1 MQTTRSS
8 TAIAREALKQL
19 ALRKIAPTPDN
30 FRQVY
35 DEIAG
40 LPTGDVANGMAR
52 ALDRVLREAGRQRP
66 RYLKAANEI
75 AAAVERRDWEEVE
88 QQLQELLPAATAASW
103 AGVVRNL
110 LRQLEVSHKGLPPGR
125 KKEALERVLVN
136 FEHDPEQLAQKIQA
150 LVASWSRAAQVERGV
165 DGVEAPA
172 EDVAATTQETAVPG
186 GRLPA
191 APAALWSDLLIRT
204 LEFSLQ
210 SQFRHAPAL
219 SAAAENLLQL
229 ARGAHTEQQLA
240 QLADAFKAFWHAL
253 ELNGDAQ
260 SRLHEALLDM
270 LRLLMDNM
278 GELVMDDQWLAGQ
291 ARMIRDIMAHPLDIG
306 VLYDAESSLKEL
318 IYKQGK
324 LKFGLNEAR
333 DTLKLMAA
341 TFAERLVFM
350 SENTGEFHGKIGAY
364 QQQISDSED
373 IVELNQVLERL
384 MSDTRTMQLDALRAH
399 EELKDA
405 RSKVEQA
412 EQRVRQLT
420 AELEQASELAQ
431 QDFLTGALN
440 RRGMNEALQREFART
455 DRSGEP
461 MSLALM
467 DIDHF
472 KKLNDALG
480 HDVGDDALTY
490 LARVTQGALR
500 PADVLARYGGEE
512 FVIILPDTTEEQG
525 VQVMARVQRELTK
538 NFFLH
543 RNERILITFSA
554 GVAQRIAG
562 ELAEALLKRADAAL
576 YRAKRAGRNRVIGAD
591 LP

>member
-8 TAIAREALKQL
+8 TTIAREALKQL

-40 LPTGDVANGMAR
+40 LPTGDAASGMAR

-88 QQLQELLPAATAASW
+88 QQLQELLPAAASASW

-125 KKEALERVLVN
+125 KKEALERVLAN

-165 DGVEAPA
+165 DGIEAPA
-172 EDVAATTQETAVPG
+172 AAESMQAAAAPGEWQEV
-186 GRLPA
+186 
-191 APAALWSDLLIRT
+191 APAALWRDLLMRT

-229 ARGAHTEQQLA
+229 ARSAHTEQQLA

-253 ELNGDAQ
+253 QLNGDAQ
-260 SRLHEALLDM
+260 SRLHQALLDM

-341 TFAERLVFM
+341 TFAERLAFM

-364 QQQISDSED
+364 QQQISDTED
-373 IVELNQVLERL
+373 IVELNVILEGL
-384 MSDTRTMQLDALRAH
+384 MSDTRTMQLDSQRAH
-399 EELKDA
+399 AELKDA

-440 RRGMNEALQREFART
+440 RRGMNEALQREFSRT
-455 DRSGEP
+455 DRSGAP

-490 LARVTQGALR
+490 LAGVTQGALR

-554 GVAQRIAG
+554 GVAQRVAG
-562 ELAEALLKRADAAL
+562 ETAEVLLKRADAAL
-576 YRAKRAGRNRVIGAD
+576 YRAKHAGRNRVIGAN